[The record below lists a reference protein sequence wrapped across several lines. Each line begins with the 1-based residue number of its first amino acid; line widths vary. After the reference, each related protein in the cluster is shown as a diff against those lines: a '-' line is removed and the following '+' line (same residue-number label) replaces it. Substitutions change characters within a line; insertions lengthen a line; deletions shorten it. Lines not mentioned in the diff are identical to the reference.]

1 MYGLTIEVKRAREMG
16 SYRLV
21 EKLGQGGMG
30 EVWRAEHRMLA
41 RGAAIKLIRPAA
53 IGAGDGSRAHERVKR
68 FEREAQATAT
78 LRSPH
83 TIEVYDFGLAADGT
97 FYYVM
102 ELLDGFSLQTL
113 VERFGPLPPERVV
126 SLLRHACHSL
136 AEAHAAGLVHR
147 DVKPANMFVC
157 RLGLDVDVLTV
168 LDFGLVKLQHPLERG
183 AEALTVEGAFTGTPG
198 FMPPEVALGEEPIDG
213 RADLYAL
220 GCVAYWLLTGKRVFE
235 SGNAMEMVIDHVRT
249 APVPPSQR
257 AGQPIPEALE
267 SLIMRC
273 LAKHPAQ
280 RPTDAAE
287 LSRELAALGLA
298 EHWTEEKAR
307 EWWSAHQPE
316 TEGDLKLP
324 TIDIDPWGDETQS
337 QADGRMIRRA

>member
-1 MYGLTIEVKRAREMG
+1 
-16 SYRLV
+16 
-21 EKLGQGGMG
+21 
-30 EVWRAEHRMLA
+30 
-41 RGAAIKLIRPAA
+41 
-53 IGAGDGSRAHERVKR
+53 
-68 FEREAQATAT
+68 
-78 LRSPH
+78 
-83 TIEVYDFGLAADGT
+83 
-97 FYYVM
+97 
-102 ELLDGFSLQTL
+102 
-113 VERFGPLPPERVV
+113 
-126 SLLRHACHSL
+126 
-136 AEAHAAGLVHR
+136 
-147 DVKPANMFVC
+147 VKPANMFVC
-157 RLGLDVDVLTV
+157 RLGLDVDVLKV

-213 RADLYAL
+213 RADIYAL

-316 TEGDLKLP
+316 TEEDLKLP
-324 TIDIDPWGDETQS
+324 TIDIDPWGDETRS
-337 QADGRMIRRA
+337 QADGRLIRRA